1 MTIFVDKRWE
11 KLQVWPYTSRS
22 AC

>member
-1 MTIFVDKRWE
+1 MTIFVDKGWE